1 MTAIDPLSAGLGQ
14 TDFELFGLPPV
25 FALDR
30 ADLDSRWK
38 ALQARVHPDKFAT
51 ADAASQRQ
59 AMQWS
64 VRVNEAYQRLK
75 DPQHRAAYLCDL
87 HGVDIAAESNTAMP
101 GDFLMQQMAWREAL
115 EEAEGLAALEDLSD
129 EVAAER
135 KRRLEQLQH
144 TADHQGDFV
153 ALAGQVRALM
163 FVERFRTE
171 VERRLDQLE
180 P

>member
-1 MTAIDPLSAGLGQ
+1 
-14 TDFELFGLPPV
+14 
-25 FALDR
+25 
-30 ADLDSRWK
+30 
-38 ALQARVHPDKFAT
+38 
-51 ADAASQRQ
+51 
-59 AMQWS
+59 
-64 VRVNEAYQRLK
+64 
-75 DPQHRAAYLCDL
+75 
-87 HGVDIAAESNTAMP
+87 
-101 GDFLMQQMAWREAL
+101 MQQMAWREAL
-115 EEAEGLAALEDLSD
+115 EEAECLAALEDLSD

-144 TADHQGDFV
+144 TADQQGDFV